1 MRPNP
6 LRRALL
12 ISENAPVPADRRVWN
27 ECRTLR
33 GAGWEVAV
41 VCPRGRDQS
50 TASEELIEGI
60 EIHRYPLRPADSA
73 LGYLREYAQAM
84 VRIRRLV
91 RRLARAQKFDV
102 VHAANPP
109 DCLLLVVRFL
119 RRSGTRFVFD
129 HHDLVP
135 ELYRSRFGAGEGLT
149 YCATRLLEALAFRLA
164 DVSIATNDSY
174 RRIAIGRGRMPPEDV
189 FVVRN
194 GPDLKRFRPTAS
206 DPALRRGRNHLLA
219 YVGVMG
225 PQDGID
231 HALRALAHLRRRRSD
246 WHAVFV
252 GDGDAMPSM
261 VQLAA
266 SLGLAHAAE
275 FVGWRGDADIT
286 RILCSADVCLAP
298 DPPNELNEH
307 STMIK
312 IGEYLA
318 MGRAV
323 ASYDLEESRVS
334 AGAAACYALPGDPL
348 DLAECIDRLLSDPQ
362 RRARMGRL
370 GRERVEKQLAWK
382 HAEPQLL
389 AAYDRA
395 LAKRG
400 DGRERFASGGTSDG
414 FRPTRRRVPAA
425 PNSAS
430 ERASGSS
437 DSVRLPA
444 A

>member
-1 MRPNP
+1 MGCSVTPNP
-6 LRRALL
+6 ARRALL

-33 GAGWEVAV
+33 RAGWAVAV
-41 VCPRGRDQS
+41 VCPQGRS
-50 TASEELIEGI
+50 RCTASKEIVDGV
-60 EIHRYPLRPADSA
+60 EIHRYPLRPADGA
-73 LGYLREYAQAM
+73 LGYVREYAQAM

-91 RRLARAQKFDV
+91 RRLARTRQFDV

-109 DCLLLVVRFL
+109 DCLLLAVRFL
-119 RRSGTRFVFD
+119 RRRGTRFVFD

-135 ELYRSRFGAGEGLT
+135 ELYRDRFAAGEGAP
-149 YCATRLLEALAFRLA
+149 YRATRLLEGLAFQLA

-174 RRIAIGRGRMPPEDV
+174 RRIAIERGRMQPEDV

-194 GPDLKRFRPTAS
+194 GPDLERFRPTTP
-206 DPALRRGRNHLLA
+206 DPALRRGRAHLLA

-231 HALRALAHLRRRRSD
+231 HALRALAHLRRWRRD

-252 GDGDAMPSM
+252 GDGDA
-261 VQLAA
+261 VQPMLELAG
-266 SLGLAHAAE
+266 SLGLGRAAE
-275 FVGWRGDADIT
+275 FVGWRDDADIT
-286 RILCSADVCLAP
+286 RILCTADVCLAP
-298 DPPNELNEH
+298 DPPSELNDR

-312 IGEYLA
+312 ITEYLA

-334 AGAAACYALPGDPL
+334 AGPAACYARPGDPQE
-348 DLAECIDRLLSDPQ
+348 LAACIDQLLSDPQ

-370 GRERVEKQLAWK
+370 GRERVEKQLAWN
-382 HAEPQLL
+382 HAEPELL

-395 LAKRG
+395 LAKRAVAG
-400 DGRERFASGGTSDG
+400 L
-414 FRPTRRRVPAA
+414 AA
-425 PNSAS
+425 
-430 ERASGSS
+430 
-437 DSVRLPA
+437 
-444 A
+444 